1 MSRIQRIVSVHAR
14 SLIAI
19 AVLGAHLTPARADCI
34 GGPNPEDVIGQ
45 LVAAPYS
52 RLERPDSDGPPT
64 KVATQLYLESLNSVD
79 EKGNAVDVSGY
90 WRMSWKD
97 QRLNFTSVED
107 GGCFDSL
114 NLPLQGSGKIPLE
127 SPDVWVPDLYFS
139 TALSESYGSNFLQVS
154 YTGSVYVSARFKHSF
169 KCVMDFSEM
178 PFDRQ
183 KCTIDILSYTEDA
196 SMVELSAK
204 DDLGIELPEA
214 GVWLPAWKVSETGH
228 RFHVQQYGTGENAMQ
243 WHTLK
248 LDFTLERSSGYHIM
262 NDVLY
267 GILFVAMSWTGF
279 FVARTNA
286 PARVALSLLPVLT
299 MLNHIRGVQSHLPRI
314 SETTWLSAFLLKSL
328 VYNVA
333 AVLEYGLVSYLL
345 SMEEERAARLRVL
358 RALSTQL
365 GDAYNRQLTQR
376 LQFPLPADE
385 EVAGVEAEEVVE
397 VEVEQ
402 GEPRATVCR
411 GLSGLQVSRL
421 LRSHFACHPPAG
433 GEGEPRRKVCKSL
446 SGLHVSSLLPTQQ
459 RTVQAAMRLFDNG
472 DGVVSRAEMRRGLR
486 HFDIYYTAEQVT
498 EIFASMGVEDGQGMP
513 MSTFLK
519 YLKSMQEPSPTL
531 QKGFLDR
538 PPSMQ
543 LDTVMRYGF
552 FLSYILV
559 LLALIPTAT
568 STRP

>member
-299 MLNHIRGVQSHLPRI
+299 MLNHIRGVQSQLPRI
-314 SETTWLSAFLLKSL
+314 SEMTWLSAFLLVSL
-328 VYNVA
+328 IYNVA
-333 AVLEYGLVSYLL
+333 AVLEYGLVSSLL
-345 SMEEERAARLRVL
+345 SKEDARAERLRVL
-358 RALSTQL
+358 RALSAHL
-365 GDAYNRQLTQR
+365 GEAYERQLTQR
-376 LQFPLPADE
+376 STFPPLADE
-385 EVAGVEAEEVVE
+385 EEEAVDLE
-397 VEVEQ
+397 VE
-402 GEPRATVCR
+402 
-411 GLSGLQVSRL
+411 
-421 LRSHFACHPPAG
+421 
-433 GEGEPRRKVCKSL
+433 EGDPRRKVCKSL

-459 RTVQAAMRLFDNG
+459 RTVHAAMRLFDDG
-472 DGVVSRAEMRRGLR
+472 DGIVSRVEMRRGLR
-486 HFDIYYTAEQVT
+486 HFNIYYTAEQVT
-498 EIFASMGVEDGQGMP
+498 EIFATMGVEDGQGMP

-519 YLKSMQEPSPTL
+519 YLKSMTEPSPTL
-531 QKGFLDR
+531 QKGFLDK

-543 LDTVMRYGF
+543 LDIAMRYGF
-552 FLSYILV
+552 LLSYILV
-559 LLALIPTAT
+559 LVTMVPTAA